1 MSQSYEI
8 GTSLRIGTYGCPNL
22 MRLGHPY
29 DRHSLPTYLPIYLP
43 TYQACDLYMPGC
55 VVHTALSIDV
65 FVVHG
70 GGRATITKFVTE
82 IDTTALEFC
91 KPVITIRLAWCF
103 IAKSSSKPS
112 DW

>member
-1 MSQSYEI
+1 MSQSHEI
-8 GTSLRIGTYGCPNL
+8 GTL
-22 MRLGHPY
+22 H
-29 DRHSLPTYLPIYLP
+29 DRHSLPTYLPIYLFTCLRHVTP
-43 TYQACDLYMPGC
+43 YMPGC
-55 VVHTALSIDV
+55 RSYGAQHRC